1 MSRRVIMDHHN
12 TTRRREWLA
21 AALGGIVG
29 WGCARSHRVEGR
41 TSKVKVVEFN
51 DAGERVAVVETEKV
65 VKTEDEW
72 KQLLT
77 PHQFHV
83 TRQKGTE
90 RAFGGEYWNNHEEGI
105 YRCRCCG
112 NALFRSDTK
121 FESGSSFWAPI
132 AQENIRDE
140 SDTSAFMVRT
150 ETLCRKCDAHL
161 GHVFDDSPP
170 PTGLRYCMNSESLRF
185 VKKA

>member
-1 MSRRVIMDHHN
+1 MDDHH
-12 TTRRREWLA
+12 TIRRRDWLA
-21 AALGGIVG
+21 GALAGFAG
-29 WGCARSHRVEGR
+29 WGCARSRRVEGR

-51 DAGERVAVVETEKV
+51 DAGERVGVVETDKV
-65 VKTEDEW
+65 VKTDAEW

-90 RAFGGEYWNNHEEGI
+90 QAFGGEYWNNHEVGI

-121 FESGSSFWAPI
+121 FESGTGWPSFWEPI
-132 AQENIRDE
+132 AKENIRDE
-140 SDTSAFMVRT
+140 SDTSHFMVRT

-161 GHVFDDSPP
+161 GHVFDDGPP